1 MMIKLGLGAMPGPVP
16 LEDAMSGP
24 APKPA
29 ATRQRRNK
37 TSTAA
42 QLHADPELLAPDLPE
57 RDGGWLPLTV
67 QWWRDLWSSPMAP
80 EYHSSDVH
88 GLLIVAALRDDFWRE
103 PDKALAAELR
113 LQHREFGLTPLS
125 RRQLQWEIERAE
137 DAQQRGETRR
147 ARRPGPAVDPRQS
160 LHVV

>member
-1 MMIKLGLGAMPGPVP
+1 MP
-16 LEDAMSGP
+16 GP

-29 ATRQRRNK
+29 ALRQRRNK
-37 TSTAA
+37 TSTNTT
-42 QLHADPELLAPDLPE
+42 LRTDTRVVMPDLPE
-57 RDGGWLPLTV
+57 RPEGWLALTE

-88 GLLIVAALRDDFWRE
+88 GLLIVAALRDSFWRDPSKE
-103 PDKALAAELR
+103 LAGELR

-137 DAQQRGETRR
+137 DAQERGKQRRQRQT
-147 ARRPGPAVDPRQS
+147 PAEGGVDPRQA
-160 LHVV
+160 LHVVQ